1 MYYRYRT
8 GWFPYVLAA
17 LWAAML
23 IAALVDMAAFSGT
36 IRPAKP
42 AAAVSVPARTPQ
54 ARTPARAM

>member
-1 MYYRYRT
+1 MRFRT

-17 LWAAML
+17 VWAAML

-36 IRPAKP
+36 IRPPKP
-42 AAAVSVPARTPQ
+42 ATARTAPIRTPQ

>member
-1 MYYRYRT
+1 MRFRT

-17 LWAAML
+17 VWAAML

-36 IRPAKP
+36 IRPSRP
-42 AAAVSVPARTPQ
+42 ARAMTAPVRTPQ

>member
-1 MYYRYRT
+1 MRYRT

-17 LWAAML
+17 LWAAMV

-36 IRPAKP
+36 IRSPKP
-42 AAAVSVPARTPQ
+42 ASAATAPVRTPQ